1 MELKEESTEEKMIE
15 VDNQELLND
24 ENDNDNNYHYASPEF
39 FMTIIPKTLTKE
51 KFDNFYTELY
61 LKKLTAIKNLL
72 EIDPKSSSE
81 LQNYLIFLS
90 KIKKQFYVGAG
101 KILIS
106 IKPENISENNDYF
119 SLRSWCQSTIGKPI
133 SEWSNHIYTL
143 AHSAYIHMI
152 NTQKDQTI
160 SLIGKIGSGKT
171 FNALKIIQYL
181 FFISSKQEIRREQY
195 ELINKGIK
203 LMQIIGNIY
212 QSENVENNACG
223 FIFHVGFQKNDICI
237 FDIDSEI
244 LDLTLPFSEN
254 GRSFTLLHG
263 FLLTQ
268 EKCFK
273 LKHVDFNFFKKYNSL
288 FKESNKE
295 EYEYYEKRDIEN
307 FKIFSE
313 LCQIFLNENEYLD
326 ILNLFYIIL
335 LCNQVTILK
344 NYRFIK
350 GKKQE
355 IYFVGEDGITHR
367 ISNILG
373 VDIKEFMSI
382 FFEDMDYSLE
392 KHKNILVAFMKYS
405 YYCIHDYILNKIK
418 EKFKKAFNFF
428 YPNKSSEDNNKPK
441 INYIHI
447 IDFPGEKKD
456 QTLGGMALNYANEC
470 LYLYSISNY
479 TTMLTALEN
488 NNIRL
493 KKFQAPFSYDVMKS
507 LVNYSGI
514 LTFLNSDPSKQSIKF
529 EELLTKSDNIPTIIQ
544 FIQKKQLINVHYTYL
559 SSCYFFK
566 DLLKESK
573 TLIINKNMIKLFKN
587 CNNIVLSQTTLI
599 TMHKHF
605 LISDYI
611 NNKLKYLFCGIE
623 NIEPFIVNC
632 VLYDEII
639 DGTDNYKLNIFNE
652 KRNIIINT
660 LNWIWYGYEEW
671 ISFDNFLDEF
681 LQDFIDIKNHY
692 LYHKDITHS
701 KLNININLNIN
712 SKRESNNA
720 SNININNN
728 NDNNNNSKRMSR
740 LNTNEKSN
748 MKDMKDKIEEIIS
761 VFNLNNECIIGN
773 YFIIMKKGTF
783 NLLKRIEKTLLI
795 NINSNYDNEIMMD
808 IDKIKN
814 LPIPKKLLINLIKEH
829 QERKESLLKRSNE
842 KKEKEILKIPDSYI
856 TEKNMEELFLPGN
869 KIIHIQVLSD
879 NIFKYLNNDKNIN
892 FYHIENMLN
901 KKKSEE
907 KNKNNIVIPK
917 SQNDYQNIKNFFDVN
932 KQFNSD
938 LYDLEPIIKYIVIIQ
953 KLYRGYSIRK
963 KFLYIYK
970 YVRFY
975 IIILQKNIRGLL
987 LRIKY
992 HRFLNCLKKIIYIQL
1007 FYKNYFKRKVNYA
1020 IMIQKNFREF
1030 FKNKMIKIN
1039 NNLQYQKGYKNNYSP
1054 NINKNYY
1061 IKKNIPNP
1069 IINNKKRNKKIKNQK
1084 TNQTTTTNKK
1094 NKEINKN
1101 KYIKKSK
1108 NKPQINDI
1116 TNAFLQETNPEKIIN
1131 TLLYNKNFMI
1141 DADKK
1146 FNTDYYRT
1154 IYKTKFVYPYLNSKR
1169 NNEPKLEDRL
1179 IQYGEDK
1186 KLKHLLNN
1194 FKYHENENN
1203 KCSFKPKI
1211 NDIYEFEDSFY
1222 ERNLKFIKSK
1232 NLKLEYNKLKEEE
1245 IFKHECTFKPKINE
1259 NKIKR
1264 TLNDLFEWQEK
1275 INKEKEEIKQLY
1287 EEFTEKQIQS
1297 LINYRPKINY
1307 YSNMKYL
1314 EKMAERM
1321 GKIEECKENNINSKN
1336 ESKSSY
1342 LSTNGFVDIGMPYD
1356 VWPIHLKKNFE

>member
-1 MELKEESTEEKMIE
+1 MDLKDESIEEKIIDS
-15 VDNQELLND
+15 DNKD
-24 ENDNDNNYHYASPEF
+24 EIPINNYHYASPEF
-39 FMTIIPKTLTKE
+39 FIKIIPKTITKE

-61 LKKLTAIKNLL
+61 LKKLTSIKNLL

-90 KIKKQFYVGAG
+90 KIKKQFYIGAG

-106 IKPENISENNDYF
+106 IKPPNTLENNDYF
-119 SLRSWCQSTIGKPI
+119 SLRSWCKNTVGKPML
-133 SEWSNHIYTL
+133 EWPNHIYTL

-152 NTQKDQTI
+152 NSQRDQVI

-171 FNALKIIQYL
+171 FNALKIIQYI
-181 FFISSKQEIRREQY
+181 FFISSKQEIRRDQY
-195 ELINKGIK
+195 DLINKSIK
-203 LMQIIGNIY
+203 LMQLIGNIY
-212 QSENVENNACG
+212 QTENVENNSSG
-223 FIFHVGFQKNDICI
+223 FVFHIGFQNNDICI

-244 LDLTLPFSEN
+244 LDITLPFSEN

-268 EKCFK
+268 EKFFK
-273 LKHVDFNFFKKYNSL
+273 LKHVNFNFFKKYNSL
-288 FKESNKE
+288 FKANNAE

-307 FKIFSE
+307 FKIFTE
-313 LCQIFLNENEYLD
+313 LCQIFLNENEYID
-326 ILNLFYIIL
+326 VLNLFYIIL

-344 NYRFIK
+344 NYRFVK

-355 IYFVGEDGITHR
+355 IYFIGEDGITHR
-367 ISNILG
+367 IANILG

-392 KHKNILVAFMKYS
+392 KHKNLLVAFMKYA
-405 YYCIHDYILNKIK
+405 YYCVHDFILNKIK
-418 EKFKKAFNFF
+418 EKLKNVFNFY
-428 YPNKSSEDNNKPK
+428 YPNKLKKGENKPR

-447 IDFPGEKKD
+447 IDFSGEKKD
-456 QTLGGMALNYANEC
+456 QTLGGMTSNYANEC
-470 LYLYSISNY
+470 LYLYSIGNY
-479 TTMLTALEN
+479 TTMLSSLEN

-493 KKFQAPFSYDVMKS
+493 KKFQSPFSYDIMKS
-507 LVNYSGI
+507 LVNYNGI

-559 SSCYFFK
+559 SSCYFFQ

-573 TLIINKNMIKLFKN
+573 TLIINKNMIKLFKS
-587 CNNIVLSQTTLI
+587 CNNIILSQTTLV

-639 DGTDNYKLNIFNE
+639 DGNDNYKFHIFNE
-652 KRNIIINT
+652 KRNIIKNA

-671 ISFDNFLDEF
+671 ISFDDFLEEF
-681 LQDFIDIKNHY
+681 QQDFIDIKNHY
-692 LYHKDITHS
+692 LYHKDINRS
-701 KLNININLNIN
+701 KANLN
-712 SKRESNNA
+712 SKRESNNT
-720 SNININNN
+720 SKIINNDKNINNN
-728 NDNNNNSKRMSR
+728 SINSKRMSR
-740 LNTNEKSN
+740 LNTNERNN
-748 MKDMKDKIEEIIS
+748 MKEKIEEIIS

-773 YFIIMKKGTF
+773 YYIIMKKGTF
-783 NLLKRIEKTLLI
+783 NLLKRIEKTLII
-795 NINSNYDNEIMMD
+795 NINSKYDNEIMID
-808 IDKIKN
+808 LDKIKN
-814 LPIPKKLLINLIKEH
+814 LPIPKKLLAQLIKEH
-829 QERKESLLKRSNE
+829 QERKESLLKKSKE

-869 KIIHIQVLSD
+869 KIIQLQILSD
-879 NIFKYLNNDKNIN
+879 NIFKYLINDKNKN
-892 FYHIENMLN
+892 DYHIDNMLN
-901 KKKSEE
+901 RKKLED

-917 SQNDYQNIKNFFDVN
+917 TQNEYQNLKLFFDNN
-932 KQFNSD
+932 KQFNSN
-938 LYDLEPIIKYIVIIQ
+938 LYDMEPIIVFIIYIQ
-953 KLYRGYSIRK
+953 KMYRGYIMRK
-963 KFLYIYK
+963 KFTNIYK

-975 IIILQKNIRGLL
+975 IIILQRNMRGFI
-987 LRIKY
+987 LRAKY
-992 HRFLNCLKKIIYIQL
+992 HRFLNCLKKIIFIQL
-1007 FYKNYFKRKVNYA
+1007 IYKNYYQRKIKAV
-1020 IMIQKNFREF
+1020 ILIQKNFRNYFE
-1030 FKNKMIKIN
+1030 NKIAKIHN
-1039 NNLQYQKGYKNNYSP
+1039 NYNHRNGYKNKYNNS
-1054 NINKNYY
+1054 IHS
-1061 IKKNIPNP
+1061 KKSY
-1069 IINNKKRNKKIKNQK
+1069 
-1084 TNQTTTTNKK
+1084 NKK
-1094 NKEINKN
+1094 NKISIYNKKRSNNKENTNKKIN
-1101 KYIKKSK
+1101 KSK
-1108 NKPQINDI
+1108 NNKEKKYDI
-1116 TNAFLQETNPEKIIN
+1116 TKELLEETNTHKIIN
-1131 TLLYNKNFMI
+1131 TLLYNKDFMI

-1154 IYKTKFVYPYLNSKR
+1154 IYKVKFVYPYLHTTK

-1194 FKYHENENN
+1194 FKYYEGENN

-1222 ERNLKFIKSK
+1222 QRNLKFMKAKKI
-1232 NLKLEYNKLKEEE
+1232 KLEYNKLKEDE
-1245 IFKHECTFKPKINE
+1245 IFKNECTFKPKINE

-1264 TLNDLFEWQEK
+1264 TLDDLFKWKEK

-1287 EEFTEKQIQS
+1287 EEFTEKQIQ
-1297 LINYRPKINY
+1297 NMRNFKPKNNY

-1314 EKMAERM
+1314 ERMADKM
-1321 GKIEECKENNINSKN
+1321 EESKDNNINTNK
-1336 ESKSSY
+1336 EIDSKSSY
-1342 LSTNGFVDIGMPYD
+1342 LSTKGFIDFGKPYD
-1356 VWPIHLKKNFE
+1356 VWPLHLKKDFP